1 MPQPSALDR
10 FLDLLRTAV
19 ADGTLVKFTLGKYRG
34 IDPTL
39 RNLFVRPVA
48 LKTGPHLAFLWR
60 HATRDVTKNHL
71 PGAALVALEPL
82 LGHDFLDAHLFTFA
96 PTASGS

>member
-71 PGAALVALEPL
+71 PGAARSRCPVQPHRPRNRLR
-82 LGHDFLDAHLFTFA
+82 
-96 PTASGS
+96 